1 MPTRLSCASPPFS
14 ACCARAAC
22 VMSLSSRWEHH
33 PCSPPPCW
41 CAAAAA
47 ATASSGNSSLC
58 YAIGPLARLPS
69 CSHLSSSP
77 HARAGAVLRSA
88 VVNKEPCI
96 VIQSLSGLS
105 VPRVCVSPR
114 APAHSSCIDP
124 DGLPCAASTHARVP
138 AKGTGRSSGM
148 LQVGDVIKRVDLQD
162 TAGMQPDQVHQL
174 LQGPP
179 GSAVSVKYQR
189 PPSNLEMRCE
199 LPSCVEISA
208 WNPEVSGAHIATI
221 AR

>member
-1 MPTRLSCASPPFS
+1 
-14 ACCARAAC
+14 
-22 VMSLSSRWEHH
+22 
-33 PCSPPPCW
+33 
-41 CAAAAA
+41 
-47 ATASSGNSSLC
+47 
-58 YAIGPLARLPS
+58 
-69 CSHLSSSP
+69 
-77 HARAGAVLRSA
+77 
-88 VVNKEPCI
+88 VNKEPCI

-105 VPRVCVSPR
+105 FPRVCASPR
-114 APAHSSCIDP
+114 SPAHASCIDP
-124 DGLPCAASTHARVP
+124 DGLPRAAYTHTRVP

-199 LPSCVEISA
+199 LPLATSCRRARGITTTDASILLLQSLGKSYAYLKQVAYLLALALLPRYSYTGDGNRARPQRASWRLENA
-208 WNPEVSGAHIATI
+208 GLDRQQGQRGRGASEGCKYQS
-221 AR
+221 RLC